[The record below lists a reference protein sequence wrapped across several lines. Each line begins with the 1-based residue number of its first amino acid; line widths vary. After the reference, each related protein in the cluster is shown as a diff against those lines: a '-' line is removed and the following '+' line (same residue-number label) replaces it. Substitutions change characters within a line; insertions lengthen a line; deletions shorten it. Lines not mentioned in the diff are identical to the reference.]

1 MNFSFK
7 GGWRTS
13 IRSGGD
19 FMKFRIMPGGAKQN
33 NSDFMN
39 KIEAKDLI
47 LPPFPPSNI
56 WLSSLGFLF
65 F

>member
-1 MNFSFK
+1 MTGVQS
-7 GGWRTS
+7 
-13 IRSGGD
+13 
-19 FMKFRIMPGGAKQN
+19 ALQC

-56 WLSSLGFLF
+56 WLSFLDF
-65 F
+65 FFF